1 MFTLIKTNDFTNTKT
16 IKTVEI
22 QVLFSILFGLIFD
35 IEVNHMEYFINGKL
49 TGERTF
55 WSAVNTLAGEYQKKL
70 LLNVNKVR
78 IAESLYWMCPAR

>member
-35 IEVNHMEYFINGKL
+35 IEVNHMEYFMQLVGMEHL
-49 TGERTF
+49 
-55 WSAVNTLAGEYQKKL
+55 V
-70 LLNVNKVR
+70 KVGM
-78 IAESLYWMCPAR
+78 E

>member
-1 MFTLIKTNDFTNTKT
+1 
-16 IKTVEI
+16 
-22 QVLFSILFGLIFD
+22 
-35 IEVNHMEYFINGKL
+35 MEYFINGKL

-70 LLNVNKVR
+70 LLNGNKVR